1 MICTALNNNARCNNP
16 LINEINGKQKIIY
29 KIMSK
34 NRRYSA
40 YIAITDII
48 NNVNQS
54 NIIKVNNMH
63 YISPLLH
70 YSYTNNNFKNNK

>member
-1 MICTALNNNARCNNP
+1 MQDVIM
-16 LINEINGKQKIIY
+16 KIY

-48 NNVNQS
+48 Y
-54 NIIKVNNMH
+54 KR
-63 YISPLLH
+63 
-70 YSYTNNNFKNNK
+70 

>member
-1 MICTALNNNARCNNP
+1 MI
-16 LINEINGKQKIIY
+16 IMQDVIIY

-48 NNVNQS
+48 Y
-54 NIIKVNNMH
+54 KR
-63 YISPLLH
+63 
-70 YSYTNNNFKNNK
+70 